1 MADSKAEDTGASFAI
16 ATELLADQ
24 AGGPAWSNLG
34 YWAQATDYPEACR
47 QLAQLVGEAAE
58 LSPADT
64 VLDLAC
70 GQGASLVLWPQ
81 AFGVQQ
87 ITAIEL
93 QASCV
98 AAIRAESLPA
108 VQGIHQARFDCLPL
122 PKALP
127 AHAFD
132 AVLCV
137 DAAYHARSLT
147 DFVAFAGEALKP
159 EGWLVFTTLVQS
171 QVLQASWWRR
181 GLLRPLLAAAHIPA
195 ASVLTSG
202 ELRQTLSQHGLRCV
216 AIRHL
221 DADVFSGFAD
231 FVQRRART
239 LPWSKRFSAAW
250 CKIRVT
256 AWFCRYLQRTG
267 HLHYSLIKA
276 QRQL

>member
-1 MADSKAEDTGASFAI
+1 MADRKAEDTGASFAI

-24 AGGPAWSNLG
+24 AGGPAWSSLG

-47 QLAQLVGEAAE
+47 RLALLVGEAAE
-58 LSPADT
+58 LTASDT

-93 QASCV
+93 QARCV

-108 VQGIHQARFDCLPL
+108 VQAIHQARFDSLPL
-122 PKALP
+122 PEALP

-137 DAAYHARSLT
+137 DAAYHARSLA
-147 DFVAFAGEALKP
+147 DFVAFTGEALKP
-159 EGWLVFTTLVQS
+159 EGRLVFTTLVQS
-171 QVLQASWWRR
+171 KALITSRWRR
-181 GLLRPLLAAAHIPA
+181 GLLRLLLAAAHVPA
-195 ASVLTSG
+195 ASVQTSG
-202 ELRQTLSQHGLRCV
+202 ELRQTLSQQGLCCV

-221 DADVFSGFAD
+221 DADVYNGFAD
-231 FVQRRART
+231 FVQRRGHE
-239 LPWSKRFSAAW
+239 LPWSSKFSAGW
-250 CKIRVT
+250 CKIRLT
-256 AWFCRYLQRTG
+256 AWLCRLLHRTG
-267 HLHYSLIKA
+267 YLHYSLIKSYRA
-276 QRQL
+276 